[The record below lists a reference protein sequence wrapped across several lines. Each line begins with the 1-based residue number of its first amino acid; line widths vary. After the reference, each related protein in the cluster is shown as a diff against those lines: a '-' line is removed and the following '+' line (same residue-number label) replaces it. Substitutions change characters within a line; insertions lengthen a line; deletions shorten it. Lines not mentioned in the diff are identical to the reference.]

1 MTESTEKLIVTLEN
15 GIKRITINRPQRR
28 NSVDHETLQLL
39 LAAVKQSANDGTR
52 VVILTG
58 AGDSFC
64 AGADLAAFA
73 LAGGGAAGAVE
84 AES

>member
-28 NSVDHETLQLL
+28 NSVDHEKRSNRSSQRF
-39 LAAVKQSANDGTR
+39 KQSTNDGTR

-64 AGADLAAFA
+64 AGADLAATSERDHCQ
-73 LAGGGAAGAVE
+73 L
-84 AES
+84 

>member
-58 AGDSFC
+58 AGDSFL
-64 AGADLAAFA
+64 GDL
-73 LAGGGAAGAVE
+73 
-84 AES
+84 